1 MPSVI
6 QVENAV
12 SDFGATGRSLSFG
25 AAIGSGSSVVVYM
38 RDGYDPDS
46 LSNFATVTDNE
57 LNTYILEG
65 ATTNY
70 DGLPSAWF
78 RCHNITNAPTSLT
91 VNWPGGG
98 SRNVNCAYWE
108 VSSLANAAPDDGP
121 IRTEQP
127 FGESISASLTA
138 DAASAC
144 GLAYIDSGRDIT
156 PQSGFSREPTTGSS
170 REIVMYDEDMG
181 AAGSKTF
188 GATWTGG
195 ANVVM
200 WSILYAAAGGGPAAP
215 VRSAVLRQ
223 MLNN

>member
-12 SDFGATGRSLSFG
+12 SDFGASGLSLSFG
-25 AAIGSGSSVVVYM
+25 SAITSGSSVIVYM

-46 LSNFATVTDNE
+46 LSNFATVTDNQS
-57 LNTYILEG
+57 NTYIMEW
-65 ATTNY
+65 ASTNY

-78 RCHNITNAPTSLT
+78 RCHGITNAPTSLT
-91 VNWPGGG
+91 ITWPGGG
-98 SRNVNCAYWE
+98 SRNVNCAYFE
-108 VSSLANAAPDDGP
+108 VSGLASSAVSDFG
-121 IRTEQP
+121 RSEQA
-127 FGESISASLTA
+127 FGTSITDSLTA
-138 DAASAC
+138 VGASAC
-144 GLAYIDSGRDIT
+144 GLAYIDPSRDIT
-156 PQSGFSREPTTGSS
+156 PQSGFTREPATGSG
-170 REIVMYDEDMG
+170 REIAMYDADMG

-188 GATWTGG
+188 GATWTGD

-200 WSILYAAAGGGPAAP
+200 WSMIYESASSGPAAP